1 MKKLTDLALSILED
15 RYLWKDK
22 NGRVIETPEQM
33 FRRVAHFVASGEE
46 KPENFKKYEEEFFN
60 IMSNLDFLPNSPTL
74 MNAGRPFPHGQL
86 SACFVVDVPD
96 SMEGICGALRKQML
110 IHKSGGGTGF
120 NFSKLRAEGSQV
132 NSTNGCASGPVS
144 FMRLFDLSTDIV
156 QQGGMRRGANMAVLN
171 VDHPDIRKFIHCK
184 DKDGDI
190 KNFNLSVGLT
200 DEFME
205 KATGHGNTPEY
216 RLLMEIAE
224 SAWRTG
230 DPGVVFLDTMER
242 ANPTPELGKL
252 DATNPCLR
260 GTMRVLTRLGYMPIG
275 QLAEEHFIGA
285 VWNGYE
291 WVIVEPRCTGHNQ
304 KMLRVTFSNG
314 SVLDCT
320 PYHKFVLN
328 NNERVEAQNL
338 KVGDKLCKF
347 ELPVIENQE
356 HDCDPPL
363 RYCEGFYVGDGDRR
377 RNDET
382 DTHVSLYGDKINLLP
397 LFKQYYTSTRKE
409 HERLVLTLDAEA
421 SPWDKF
427 FVPDCAYPVADRL
440 AWLAGF
446 IDSDGCRNSA
456 EGSISLSASNKELLQ
471 RVKDMLAT
479 LGTPSTLSKGRDAG
493 KRLMP
498 DGHGG
503 QKLYNHREEW
513 RLLISAWYV
522 QKLVKLGLKTYRV
535 DISGNPNRNAAR
547 LISVVSV
554 EPCEDA
560 ECVYCLTEP
569 RRHMFVA
576 EGVSTG
582 NCGEQ
587 PLLPNEACN
596 LGSINLVNMLK
607 KDARGRYVIDFDKL
621 KRTVHIAVRFLS
633 DVIEVN
639 QYPLPEI
646 EEAVRKTRK
655 IGLGVMGYAHM
666 LYYLGIPYDS
676 TVALNTLEQIM
687 RTIKVAARCYA
698 EQVLN
703 DRPKHTALTC
713 IAPTGTLS
721 LIAGV
726 SSGIEP
732 VFALHHE
739 RTVLDHSGG
748 SHTVT
753 IYDSAYEDIVTNDLL
768 SWLSPDEQENVYKTA
783 YTVSPYW
790 HIATQAVAQKYCDA
804 GVSKTV
810 NMPNTATVADI
821 FEVYVHA
828 WESGCKGTT
837 VYRDGSKTSQ
847 VLKCPECVI

>member
-60 IMSNLDFLPNSPTL
+60 VMSNLDFLPNSPTL

-200 DEFME
+200 DAFME
-205 KATGHGNTPEY
+205 KATSPVTTPEY

-252 DATNPCLR
+252 DATNP
-260 GTMRVLTRLGYMPIG
+260 
-275 QLAEEHFIGA
+275 
-285 VWNGYE
+285 
-291 WVIVEPRCTGHNQ
+291 
-304 KMLRVTFSNG
+304 
-314 SVLDCT
+314 
-320 PYHKFVLN
+320 
-328 NNERVEAQNL
+328 
-338 KVGDKLCKF
+338 
-347 ELPVIENQE
+347 
-356 HDCDPPL
+356 
-363 RYCEGFYVGDGDRR
+363 
-377 RNDET
+377 
-382 DTHVSLYGDKINLLP
+382 
-397 LFKQYYTSTRKE
+397 
-409 HERLVLTLDAEA
+409 
-421 SPWDKF
+421 
-427 FVPDCAYPVADRL
+427 
-440 AWLAGF
+440 
-446 IDSDGCRNSA
+446 
-456 EGSISLSASNKELLQ
+456 
-471 RVKDMLAT
+471 
-479 LGTPSTLSKGRDAG
+479 
-493 KRLMP
+493 
-498 DGHGG
+498 
-503 QKLYNHREEW
+503 
-513 RLLISAWYV
+513 
-522 QKLVKLGLKTYRV
+522 
-535 DISGNPNRNAAR
+535 
-547 LISVVSV
+547 
-554 EPCEDA
+554 
-560 ECVYCLTEP
+560 
-569 RRHMFVA
+569 
-576 EGVSTG
+576 
-582 NCGEQ
+582 CGEQ

-639 QYPLPEI
+639 QFPLPEI

-676 TVALNTLEQIM
+676 TVALGTLEQIM
-687 RTIKVAARCYA
+687 RTIKVAARCYT

-821 FEVYVHA
+821 FEVYGHA